1 MISVAVVGATG
12 LVGQTILKILSE
24 RKIEISELY
33 LFASKNSAGKKISFN
48 DKDKTVLE
56 LNKENIKKHKIDY
69 VFFATS
75 GDLSKIYSPLFVE
88 SGAIV
93 IDNSSYW
100 RMDESVPLVVPE
112 VNADDLLKHQGIIA
126 NPNCSTIQS
135 VLALKPIE
143 DLYKIKRIVYST
155 YQAVSGSGL
164 NGIRD
169 LEENVV
175 DNYPYS
181 INKNILPHIDAFLE
195 NGYTKEEL
203 KMIDESK
210 KIFGREDLKLTA
222 TTARVPIKNTHAVSI
237 NVECYNPINLEELKE
252 AYRNFPGI
260 KLYDDV
266 NQEIYPIAE
275 VVDGSDLVYVGR
287 LRDDISLENGLN
299 LWTVADNIRK
309 GAASNSVDILETLIK
324 QRSK

>member
-1 MISVAVVGATG
+1 MSKIGIVGATG
-12 LVGQTILKILSE
+12 LVGQTILKVLNE
-24 RKIEISELY
+24 RNIKIDELY
-33 LFASKNSAGKKISFN
+33 LFASKRSAGKKIKFN
-48 DKDKTVLE
+48 NKEITVLE
-56 LNKENIKKHKIDY
+56 LNAANINKQKLDY
-69 VFFATS
+69 VFFAAD
-75 GDLSKIYSPLFVE
+75 GNLSKVYSPLFVD

-100 RMDESVPLVVPE
+100 RMDKNVPLVVPE
-112 VNADDLLKHQGIIA
+112 VNAQDLLNNQGIVA

-135 VLALKPIE
+135 VLALKAIE
-143 DLYKIKRIVYST
+143 DLFKIKRIVYST

-164 NGIRD
+164 KGIRD

-203 KMIDESK
+203 KMIEESK
-210 KIFGREDLKLTA
+210 KIFNRKDLKLTA
-222 TTARVPIKNTHAVSI
+222 TTARVPIINTHAVSI
-237 NVECYNPINLEELKE
+237 NAECFNPVDLEALKE

-260 KLYDDV
+260 KLYDNVDK
-266 NQEIYPIAE
+266 EIYPIAE
-275 VVDGSDLVYVGR
+275 VVEGSDYVFVGR
-287 LRDDISLENGLN
+287 VRHDESLEYGLN

-324 QRSK
+324 QRSE